1 MSGTYPPGGALFTNQ
16 RKTSDKHPDYRGNLE
31 ISVDLLKIMVEQHKA
46 GEKINMDLV
55 GWKKTSKSG
64 TTFLSL
70 KAEKPYKKEE
80 QASAPVFDDAP
91 F

>member
-1 MSGTYPPGGALFTNQ
+1 MSTTYPPGGALFAND
-16 RKTSDKHPDYRGNLE
+16 RKTNDKQPDYRGNLE
-31 ISVDLLKIMVEQHKA
+31 ISVDLLKLLVEQHK
-46 GEKINMDLV
+46 GQGKINMDIA

-70 KAEKPYKKEE
+70 KADKPYKKEE
-80 QASAPVFDDAP
+80 SSSPASDDVP

>member
-31 ISVDLLKIMVEQHKA
+31 ISVDLLKILVDQHK
-46 GEKINMDLV
+46 GSEKINMDLV
-55 GWKKTSKSG
+55 GWKKVSKSG
-64 TTFLSL
+64 SSFLSL
-70 KAEKPYKKEE
+70 RAEKPYKKEE
-80 QASAPVFDDAP
+80 KSSPVFDDVP

>member
-16 RKTSDKHPDYRGNLE
+16 RKTNDKQPDYRGNLE
-31 ISVDLLKIMVEQHKA
+31 ISVDLLKLMVEQHRC
-46 GEKINMDLV
+46 GEKINMDIA

-70 KAEKPYKKEE
+70 KADKPYKKEE
-80 QASAPVFDDAP
+80 SSSPVSDDVP